1 MLKRGLGWFRSE
13 QENQICHGHNSVAP
27 YNTAH
32 HTDQHFT
39 FHHQYIYTKHSCK
52 SWTLKAICSQRNL
65 KAQGSIY
72 QIGKFSLSKVA
83 TFFLPVW
90 ELEPNLTL
98 FFFLYIHVYI
108 DVGRM
113 CYSRIFTAGP
123 THCKRGN
130 YKAKGCGLLPE
141 SQIIEF
147 STTRIQWHG
156 LEET

>member
-1 MLKRGLGWFRSE
+1 MLAAEFESTRINLLNWQVFPLKGG
-13 QENQICHGHNSVAP
+13 
-27 YNTAH
+27 YN
-32 HTDQHFT
+32 
-39 FHHQYIYTKHSCK
+39 
-52 SWTLKAICSQRNL
+52 
-65 KAQGSIY
+65 
-72 QIGKFSLSKVA
+72 
-83 TFFLPVW
+83 FLPVW

-98 FFFLYIHVYI
+98 YILLTYI

-130 YKAKGCGLLPE
+130 YKGKGCGLLPE